1 MSITFNKINNTI
13 NIISNINQYQTRND
27 STIWC
32 IFEANKIYKWPDFKN
47 ITVYTD
53 DFEKNIMDYTYSK
66 KNNYNRLIPDFNFF

>member
-53 DFEKNIMDYTYSK
+53 DFEKTLWIIRIVK
-66 KNNYNRLIPDFNFF
+66 KIIIID